1 MKLLFGIVPILFAS
15 FSAHALRLNKEQLL
29 NPKLIQASSAKK
41 LKLELEPI
49 QPGQP
54 AEPIQ
59 PIPVEPIPPTRMG
72 RIKFE
77 VSKSQVIK
85 NPDGTYSSI
94 VTSVCSGEMDMPVW
108 DVRNITNGGYF
119 DTGSMQVCNSTL
131 DGQPVK
137 LNIGGHLWIANRDRF
152 GEPPQA
158 EKSGSAYMYTDGPV
172 IDPNNWM
179 QFADNPGTR
188 DLMNRSLLG
197 QISQNV
203 TVCSPAE
210 PGSGEMI
217 CEVTVG
223 EYFSASFELIDNP

>member
-1 MKLLFGIVPILFAS
+1 MKLLFGLVPILFAS
-15 FSAHALRLNKEQLL
+15 YSAQALLLNKEQLL
-29 NPKLIQASSAKK
+29 NPKLIKASSAKR

-54 AEPIQ
+54 AEPIEL
-59 PIPVEPIPPTRMG
+59 PTEPIPPTRMG
-72 RIKFE
+72 RMKFE

-85 NPDGTYSSI
+85 NPDGTYSST

-108 DVRNITNGGYF
+108 DVRNIPNGYF
-119 DTGSMQVCNSTL
+119 DTGSRHSCNSTL
-131 DGQPVK
+131 DGQPVT

-152 GEPPQA
+152 GETPQA
-158 EKSGSAYMYTDGPV
+158 EKSGSAYLYTDGPV

-203 TVCSPAE
+203 TVCSPAG

-217 CEVTVG
+217 CEVTAG